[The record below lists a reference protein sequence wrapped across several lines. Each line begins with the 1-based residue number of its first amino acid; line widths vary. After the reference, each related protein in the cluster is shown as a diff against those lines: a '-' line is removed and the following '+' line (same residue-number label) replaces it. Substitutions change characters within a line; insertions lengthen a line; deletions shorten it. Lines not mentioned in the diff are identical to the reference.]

1 MIGVDESS
9 KLTMVNS
16 AGFSDGRRVVGFI
29 VKNPKVGLAVGES
42 VTGLIVVCS
51 IVGSLLGAGV
61 GDLLGLG
68 VVGFLVGF
76 GVGGRHEVKLKQV
89 IPAEKMQSSLS
100 YESHE
105 HFCSQKELKQNQCI
119 ILHGQLVSEP
129 SMHGESQFSVTSD
142 QL

>member
-16 AGFSDGRRVVGFI
+16 AGFSDGRRVVG
-29 VKNPKVGLAVGES
+29 GLAVGES

-100 YESHE
+100 LSHM
-105 HFCSQKELKQNQCI
+105 SISVLKKN
-119 ILHGQLVSEP
+119 
-129 SMHGESQFSVTSD
+129 
-142 QL
+142 

>member
-1 MIGVDESS
+1 MIGVEVNGVGAATFGDESS

-16 AGFSDGRRVVGFI
+16 AGFSDGRRVE
-29 VKNPKVGLAVGES
+29 NPKVGLAVGES

-89 IPAEKMQSSLS
+89 IPAEKMQ
-100 YESHE
+100 
-105 HFCSQKELKQNQCI
+105 
-119 ILHGQLVSEP
+119 
-129 SMHGESQFSVTSD
+129 
-142 QL
+142 

>member
-1 MIGVDESS
+1 MIGVEVNGVGAATFADESS

-16 AGFSDGRRVVGFI
+16 AGFSDGRRVVG
-29 VKNPKVGLAVGES
+29 GLAVGES

-100 YESHE
+100 LSHM
-105 HFCSQKELKQNQCI
+105 SISVLKKN
-119 ILHGQLVSEP
+119 
-129 SMHGESQFSVTSD
+129 
-142 QL
+142 